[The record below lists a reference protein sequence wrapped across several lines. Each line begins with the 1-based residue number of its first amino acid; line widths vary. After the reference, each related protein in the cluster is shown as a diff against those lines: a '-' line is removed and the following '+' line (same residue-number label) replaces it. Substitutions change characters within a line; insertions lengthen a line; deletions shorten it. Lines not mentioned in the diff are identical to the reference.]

1 MASAIGYLDSRETGE
16 AVALAGLTL
25 AMFTDILQFLYM
37 FRRLNLLEEE
47 ESIIHRTT
55 RAVLCPRTEVLTAT
69 LSWDDSAA
77 QLAS

>member
-47 ESIIHRTT
+47 GAEYEKVRDHD
-55 RAVLCPRTEVLTAT
+55 EYE
-69 LSWDDSAA
+69 
-77 QLAS
+77 